1 MSKKEKKMLI
11 KIIISLFIFIIG
23 MLVKDNRCKLIVFL
37 IAYAIIGYNI
47 LLKALRNI
55 KSGQIF
61 DENFLMSLATIG
73 AFTTGEYPEG
83 VVVMWLYQVGELF
96 QSYAV
101 GRSRK
106 SITELMDI
114 RPDYANVEKDGKI
127 EKVSPETV
135 KKDDIIIVKAGEKI
149 PLDGII
155 IEGNSTLD
163 TSALTGES
171 VPRKVEIGNE
181 ALSGCI
187 NLSGVLKVKVT
198 KQFEESTASKILD
211 LVENASSRKSK
222 SENFITKFAKY
233 YTPFVVISAVM
244 LAIIPPL
251 LIEGTTFVEWIK
263 RAMTFLVI
271 SCPCALVISVP
282 LGFFGGIGA
291 ASRTGILVKGSNYLE
306 ALSKTGTI
314 VFDKTG
320 TLTKGNFEV
329 TEIKSYDIAEKDLL
343 EMVALAEHYSTHP
356 ISVSIKKAYGKEID
370 INRVKDVKEISGNGV
385 TAVVDG
391 ELIYVGNHKLMKNFN
406 IEVQDENIVGTVVY
420 IAINEKYAGY
430 ILISDEE
437 KEDAKKAIKDLK
449 EINHIQT
456 TVMLTGDNKN
466 IADEVGKKLG
476 IDKVYSQL
484 LPAQKVEKME
494 ELIKS
499 NKGKKYNIAF
509 VGDGINDAPVL
520 TRADIGIA
528 MGGLGSDAAIEAAD
542 IVIMDDK
549 PSKISKAIFISKGT
563 LKIVKQNIVFALSV
577 KAIVLILGACGLS
590 NMWEAVFADVGVSI
604 IAIINSMRA
613 LKLNKKLKY

>member
-1 MSKKEKKMLI
+1 
-11 KIIISLFIFIIG
+11 
-23 MLVKDNRCKLIVFL
+23 
-37 IAYAIIGYNI
+37 
-47 LLKALRNI
+47 
-55 KSGQIF
+55 
-61 DENFLMSLATIG
+61 MSLATIG
-73 AFTTGEYPEG
+73 AFATGEYPEG

-135 KKDDIIIVKAGEKI
+135 NKDDIIIVKAGEKI

-320 TLTKGNFEV
+320 TLTKGIFEV

-406 IEVQDENIVGTVVY
+406 IKVQDENIVGTVVY

-499 NKGKKYNIAF
+499 NKGQKYNIAF